1 MTSVFS
7 ENKFHA
13 VTVANFK
20 QFLLLFTKSF
30 KLHLIVLGS
39 TFSYQFELPS
49 PIVKVTPLSEKLTWT
64 A

>member
-1 MTSVFS
+1 MTPIFS
-7 ENKFHA
+7 ENKLHA
-13 VTVANFK
+13 VTVATFK

-49 PIVKVTPLSEKLTWT
+49 PIVNYHKS
-64 A
+64 

>member
-1 MTSVFS
+1 MTPIFS
-7 ENKFHA
+7 ENKLHA
-13 VTVANFK
+13 VTVATFK

-49 PIVKVTPLSEKLTWT
+49 PIVKVTPLSQKLT
-64 A
+64 